1 MKKLLSLLAALITL
15 AATPAH
21 AQDGDTNYLQIGTLK
36 TGDYNYHTGN
46 MPFYTMDKYAQ
57 GITMYKAEAM
67 DNITTGINIT
77 ELAYFGYSS
86 KSVSGTAKVYVATTD
101 ETTVAGFIKEG
112 PKEGN
117 SNTTVADTDRMTL
130 FYDGPITINAEG
142 SSSSAAQ
149 LITFTSDEG
158 FTYDGGNLVVYISV
172 SFPSGYSS
180 ASIFTANNGVKLRGS
195 SALSRYR
202 SSGYTQTGY
211 SVDTKSW
218 TDYTSYLPVLRIGY
232 GGSRVA
238 VTATVKGKVTS
249 SHTRIGLEGATV
261 KFDGQEMT
269 TPSSGMYSFDIDDVD
284 NKATYT
290 LEISREGYDTYSQT
304 LDIKAG
310 GEFTHDVTLVKQPVP
325 ATFTPRITDKDS
337 KQPVEGA
344 LITFDGMNGTSG
356 ADGRHMFNIANIDD
370 MPTGGYPLSVSARGY
385 YPYTTNITVA
395 SDLALDVEITRLP
408 PLPGEG
414 TLIGEYTIDNYDH
427 LAPFNTLWSNSITE
441 SLYPAEALAGKV
453 AEGEK
458 IGAISYYGYVE
469 APQQS
474 GGDNTGGDNTGGD
487 TGDDYY
493 YGYSLKADTDL
504 PSYTYN
510 VKIYAFSDDAT
521 QYPISGFAGAD
532 LENAT
537 PLYDGQITVP
547 TAGSALFPV
556 ELFKAE
562 FDTPYIYD
570 GKGLRLV
577 FVTDYSVTKIINFAH
592 DATHTRNVLSKYASN
607 EEGLQTASFSLV
619 QKGLPVVRLGEYI
632 PVGYV
637 NGTVCDKLTHEPVN
651 NAAVTLGIGLDALTA
666 TTDDSGAYSI
676 KVRGITAES
685 EYRLT
690 VEAEGYNNYI
700 DEVFF
705 SDADTDG
712 TVTCNPELEYQ
723 ITVTGTVTAAD
734 GGELRELTVTLDGN
748 EAEINADG
756 SFTVTADPVEALT
769 GKITANAAGY
779 IPKEVTVDLTRGL
792 APAVAIVLDADPAH
806 ALTEISADNTTGLTI
821 YNLQGIRITAPA
833 KGEVYIVT
841 DGMKSFKAILK

>member
-269 TPSSGMYSFDIDDVD
+269 TPSSGMY
-284 NKATYT
+284 
-290 LEISREGYDTYSQT
+290 
-304 LDIKAG
+304 
-310 GEFTHDVTLVKQPVP
+310 
-325 ATFTPRITDKDS
+325 
-337 KQPVEGA
+337 
-344 LITFDGMNGTSG
+344 
-356 ADGRHMFNIANIDD
+356 
-370 MPTGGYPLSVSARGY
+370 LSLLQVSA
-385 YPYTTNITVA
+385 P
-395 SDLALDVEITRLP
+395 TRP
-408 PLPGEG
+408 
-414 TLIGEYTIDNYDH
+414 D
-427 LAPFNTLWSNSITE
+427 
-441 SLYPAEALAGKV
+441 
-453 AEGEK
+453 
-458 IGAISYYGYVE
+458 
-469 APQQS
+469 
-474 GGDNTGGDNTGGD
+474 
-487 TGDDYY
+487 
-493 YGYSLKADTDL
+493 
-504 PSYTYN
+504 
-510 VKIYAFSDDAT
+510 
-521 QYPISGFAGAD
+521 
-532 LENAT
+532 
-537 PLYDGQITVP
+537 
-547 TAGSALFPV
+547 
-556 ELFKAE
+556 
-562 FDTPYIYD
+562 
-570 GKGLRLV
+570 
-577 FVTDYSVTKIINFAH
+577 
-592 DATHTRNVLSKYASN
+592 
-607 EEGLQTASFSLV
+607 
-619 QKGLPVVRLGEYI
+619 
-632 PVGYV
+632 
-637 NGTVCDKLTHEPVN
+637 
-651 NAAVTLGIGLDALTA
+651 
-666 TTDDSGAYSI
+666 
-676 KVRGITAES
+676 
-685 EYRLT
+685 
-690 VEAEGYNNYI
+690 
-700 DEVFF
+700 
-705 SDADTDG
+705 
-712 TVTCNPELEYQ
+712 
-723 ITVTGTVTAAD
+723 
-734 GGELRELTVTLDGN
+734 
-748 EAEINADG
+748 
-756 SFTVTADPVEALT
+756 
-769 GKITANAAGY
+769 
-779 IPKEVTVDLTRGL
+779 
-792 APAVAIVLDADPAH
+792 
-806 ALTEISADNTTGLTI
+806 
-821 YNLQGIRITAPA
+821 
-833 KGEVYIVT
+833 
-841 DGMKSFKAILK
+841 